1 MKEQWPRIYLLDGF
15 EIDAAQLC
23 LRRNGEEQHL
33 RSKTFQVL
41 LYLLEQRNR
50 LVTKNELIERIWPDT
65 SVTDNTL
72 EQCLAEIRRV
82 LGDNSRQPRFIK
94 TIPRAGY
101 RFIGAV
107 EEVNGKPTGLADK
120 SLAALTPDTPRK
132 TPAQETRSRISSRS
146 ILIGSAV
153 LMVALAAIGV
163 WYLKRSSSTKASLV
177 NTTLTQDPTRRPV
190 AVMFFDNESGNAD
203 LDWLREG
210 LSDMI
215 ITDLSRSNK
224 LAVLSR
230 QQLHV
235 LLAREGHNKTEKIGL
250 DEAIN
255 LGRQTQANLLVLGS
269 FAKLGDQIRIDVHL
283 HDARDGQLLTAERLV
298 VDQPAQILTQ
308 VDLLSVKL
316 AAYIAGTK
324 PPAANLG
331 APGVLTNSL
340 EAFRYYSLGVEKAQ
354 GLRNDEAVKL
364 LQKAV
369 ALDPK
374 FAMAYARL
382 GYVNGVTGNAPD
394 KAKPYLEKAFQ
405 FSDRLTDKDQL
416 QIQAWYAIVNFDYA
430 GAIDAFRKIV
440 SAYPLEVEAYRRL
453 GLLLKGE
460 VRFQEALEVLKQALV
475 IDAADKDLYNALA
488 LIYAEMGDHE
498 HAITMAQHY
507 VQLAQEE
514 PNAHDSLAL
523 TFEWAGNYDEA
534 IHEYERA
541 LQLKPD
547 FEIAMV
553 HLGNVYFQQGRYRA
567 AIEEYNRYL
576 QAAPT
581 DAERT
586 RGYSAIGYV
595 ELKRGDL
602 AAAEVAVSR
611 AAKYDKQGY
620 GLPYLLAL
628 ARNDLPAAAKLKA
641 ELENTRSNDRGI
653 RPSLRP
659 FYLCR
664 GMLAL
669 KSNESDEAL
678 ADFKQLIGHRPQ
690 IWNLDAS
697 EDSLANAY
705 LELRRFDEAIAEY
718 QRIQKLNP
726 NYPLLHY
733 HLGQAYAGKGQP
745 DQARAEYQ
753 QFLQIWKDADADLP
767 EVMAARKSLGV
778 PAQGQ

>member
-1 MKEQWPRIYLLDGF
+1 MNQPSQRIYLLDGV
-15 EIDAAQLC
+15 EIDAAQVC
-23 LRRNGEEQHL
+23 LRREGKEQHL
-33 RSKTFQVL
+33 RSRAFQVL
-41 LYLLEQRNR
+41 LYLLEARDR
-50 LVTKNELIERIWPDT
+50 VVTKNELIDRIWPDT

-107 EEVNGKPTGLADK
+107 EEINGKR
-120 SLAALTPDTPRK
+120 AALDDRPPTATTLDKPQQTLAPQ
-132 TPAQETRSRISSRS
+132 AGSNFSWRS
-146 ILIGSAV
+146 ILFASAA
-153 LMVALAAIGV
+153 LMIALVAIGT
-163 WYLKRSSSTKASLV
+163 WYLKSLPSARPSLV
-177 NTTLTQDPTRRPV
+177 TTTLTQDPTRRPV
-190 AVMFFDNESGNAD
+190 AVMFFDNESGSAD

-215 ITDLSRSNK
+215 ITELSRSNK
-224 LAVLSR
+224 LTVLSR

-235 LLAREGHNKTEKIGL
+235 LLERAGHNPTEKVGL

-255 LGRQTQANLLVLGS
+255 LGRQTQASVLVLGS

-283 HDARDGQLLTAERLV
+283 HDAHDGQLLTAERLV

-308 VDLLSVKL
+308 VDLLSAKL
-316 AAYIAGTK
+316 AAYIGGAET
-324 PPAANLG
+324 PVAYPG
-331 APGVLTNSL
+331 APGVITNSL
-340 EAFRYYSLGVEKAQ
+340 EAFRYYSLGVGKAQ
-354 GLRNDEAVKL
+354 SLRNDEAVKL

-382 GYVNGVTGNAPD
+382 GYVHGVTGNAPD

-405 FSDRLTDKDQL
+405 LSDRLTEKDKL
-416 QIQAWYAIVNFDYA
+416 QIHAWYAIVNFDYA

-460 VRFQEALEVLKQALV
+460 VRYQEALEVLKQALV
-475 IDAADKDLYNALA
+475 IDAADKDLYNALC
-488 LIYAEMGDHE
+488 LTYSEMGDHE
-498 HAITMAQHY
+498 HAIAMAQRY
-507 VQLAQEE
+507 VQLAPEE
-514 PNAHDSLAL
+514 PNAHDSLGL
-523 TFEWAGNYDEA
+523 TYEWAGRYDEA
-534 IHEYERA
+534 IHEYELA
-541 LQLKPD
+541 LQLKSD

-576 QAAPT
+576 QVAPT

-595 ELKRGDL
+595 ELKQGNL
-602 AAAEVAVSR
+602 PAAEH
-611 AAKYDKQGY
+611 AASQAMKYNPQGY

-628 ARNDLPAAAKLKA
+628 ARNDLPKAAKLKE
-641 ELENTRSNDRGI
+641 ELEKTPANDRGI

-669 KSNESDEAL
+669 RSNASDEAIE
-678 ADFKQLIGHRPQ
+678 DFKLSIGHRPQ

-697 EDSLANAY
+697 EDCLAKAY
-705 LELRRFDEAIAEY
+705 LELKRFDEAIAEY
-718 QRIQKLNP
+718 HRIQKLNP

-733 HLGQAYAGKGQP
+733 YLGQAYAGKGQP
-745 DQARAEYQ
+745 EQARAEYE
-753 QFLQIWKDADADLP
+753 QFLQIWKDADPDLP
-767 EVMAARKSLGV
+767 QVVTARKSLAG
-778 PAQGQ
+778 